1 VSEAG
6 IVKIKELAVTSKGT
20 NAEFLKS

>member
-6 IVKIKELAVTSKGT
+6 IAKIKSFAVTSKGT

>member
-6 IVKIKELAVTSKGT
+6 IVEMNNLQ
-20 NAEFLKS
+20 